1 MCVCPTAVERK
12 LHLGVPKEVWK
23 DQDVYI
29 KKEHSGGVNDLFVLL
44 CFIVLLFSSCVK
56 GNSMESN
63 FFDPA
68 RIEEIFIHFRVLQDE
83 VRYNY

>member
-1 MCVCPTAVERK
+1 MYKERERECVCVCPTAVEGK

-44 CFIVLLFSSCVK
+44 FFCFPSVSK
-56 GNSMESN
+56 
-63 FFDPA
+63 
-68 RIEEIFIHFRVLQDE
+68 EIQWNRTS
-83 VRYNY
+83 

>member
-1 MCVCPTAVERK
+1 MYTERERERVCVCVCVCPTAVEGK

-44 CFIVLLFSSCVK
+44 CFIVLLFS
-56 GNSMESN
+56 
-63 FFDPA
+63 
-68 RIEEIFIHFRVLQDE
+68 
-83 VRYNY
+83 

>member
-44 CFIVLLFSSCVK
+44 QSGKFPNIVLPK
-56 GNSMESN
+56 I
-63 FFDPA
+63 A
-68 RIEEIFIHFRVLQDE
+68 
-83 VRYNY
+83 